1 MPNPVRRTCDKT
13 VVTLMVLLLLM
24 GLVTLFSA
32 TYYQKAATG
41 DALAAVK
48 KQLIGVALGAAAC
61 VTLSRV
67 PYRVFRRPKVTLLL
81 LAASALMLI
90 LVIIPG
96 IGVSINGSRRWLNIF
111 GLSMQPS
118 EFAKYAM
125 VVFMAGALDRR
136 GEAID
141 RLFTGIIPL
150 LAVPG
155 VMFLL
160 ILEQP
165 NLSTGGSILICALVM
180 LFAAGIR
187 RRHIA
192 LLGLGGLAVGA
203 FYAWS
208 APYRRERLL
217 SFRDPFAKMSDEGY
231 QLSQSLIALGSG
243 GLFGMGMGQG
253 RQKFA
258 YLPYPES
265 DFIFAIVGEDFGL
278 IGCLTVIALFVLFV
292 LAGLRVSLAC
302 RDRFGCLLGAGITSM
317 IGLQAFIN
325 MGVVTGMLPTTGL
338 PLPFFSAGGTSVSV
352 MMAAVGVLL
361 SNFAFNTYAMRRRI
375 NRGGEEHEIQ
385 KAQKSGGSGDG
396 DDGRG
401 GGRAGGAAGAGV
413 QPGVPGAWDSDRR
426 QPKPL
431 QGGRDRPER
440 RAGGRQS
447 VFHQRRGA
455 EKEHGAKPV
464 YRVPRARV

>member
-13 VVTLMVLLLLM
+13 VVMLMVLLLLM

-32 TYYQKAATG
+32 TYYQQAATG

-81 LAASALMLI
+81 LTASALMLI

-150 LAVPG
+150 LVVPG
-155 VMFLL
+155 MMFRL

-243 GLFGMGMGQG
+243 GLFGVGLGQG
-253 RQKFA
+253 TPEKIPA
-258 YLPYPES
+258 YYN
-265 DFIFAIVGEDFGL
+265 DFIFAVVCEQ
-278 IGCLTVIALFVLFV
+278 
-292 LAGLRVSLAC
+292 
-302 RDRFGCLLGAGITSM
+302 LG
-317 IGLQAFIN
+317 QAF
-325 MGVVTGMLPTTGL
+325 
-338 PLPFFSAGGTSVSV
+338 
-352 MMAAVGVLL
+352 GVLL
-361 SNFAFNTYAMRRRI
+361 LAVYVLLILRGVTVVARARRSFEMLLGCGVLAML
-375 NRGGEEHEIQ
+375 GIQ
-385 KAQKSGGSGDG
+385 TFMIVAGVIKMIPLTGVTMPFLSYGGSSLLSCMAMIGI
-396 DDGRG
+396 
-401 GGRAGGAAGAGV
+401 
-413 QPGVPGAWDSDRR
+413 
-426 QPKPL
+426 L
-431 QGGRDRPER
+431 
-440 RAGGRQS
+440 
-447 VFHQRRGA
+447 
-455 EKEHGAKPV
+455 HGASA
-464 YRVPRARV
+464 RAQENLEEDILCVRG